1 MAERTTAETLDGLI
15 AEARRG
21 LAGAS
26 FGPSTREAFLLLGHV
41 LGLGEA
47 QIIARGEQR
56 VDPEAAG
63 RFRALL
69 ARRLRGEPVAYLTG
83 EREFYGRSFRVDP
96 RVLIPRPETEHLVAA
111 ALAWPLP
118 PGPRILDVGTGSG
131 CLAVTLAAELPE
143 ARVTATDLSPG
154 ALAVAR
160 GNALRHGVSER
171 VAFVASDLAMALRL
185 DAFDLLLSNPPY
197 VALGDAPQLSTEVRD
212 FEPYLALFAPRQGLA
227 VIEALLD
234 AAAGLSRGRGLIF
247 EIGDGQADAVAAL
260 LERAPH
266 LDLEGLHSDYAG
278 KARVVLAKRL

>member
-131 CLAVTLAAELPE
+131 CLSVTLAAELPE

-171 VAFVASDLAMALRL
+171 VALVASDLAMALRL

-212 FEPYLALFAPRQGLA
+212 FEPHLALFAPRQGLA

-234 AAAGLSRGRGLIF
+234 AAAGLSRGGGLIF